1 MDRGFVNGV
10 MDDTGL
16 TQLGARAYD
25 PKLGRFLSVDPLA
38 DFGDSQRMNAYAYA
52 NNNPVTNWDP
62 TGLKSDE
69 CGSLYRCGGNQ
80 VITTKT
86 TKYQDVNT
94 VARHFEKTASWA
106 TLAQWK
112 AEGLGKS
119 PAFGKAKKLTKWKN
133 EHYEKNWTINL
144 VAGMARS
151 WVSGV
156 DAAASAI
163 MPFPTVQA
171 APLYDSLV
179 SSLGV
184 NTKGRA
190 YANGEG
196 LMDGLSMVGGVGAI
210 AAGIKSGLKAAA
222 KGCGPGNS
230 FTPGTEVALADG
242 TTKPIEDIEIGDEV
256 LATDPETGET
266 RAEKVTAEIRGDG
279 TKNLVKVT
287 IDTDGDRGTDT
298 AEITATD
305 GHPFWVP
312 ELGRWIDATDLA
324 MFSTVVGA
332 IGVRS
337 SSPALET
344 SSPHGCI
351 AAS

>member
-1 MDRGFVNGV
+1 MNG
-10 MDDTGL
+10 
-16 TQLGARAYD
+16 
-25 PKLGRFLSVDPLA
+25 
-38 DFGDSQRMNAYAYA
+38 YAYA

-86 TKYQDVNT
+86 TEYQDVST

-112 AEGLGKS
+112 AEGLGNS

-133 EHYEKNWTINL
+133 EHYEKNWGINL

-210 AAGIKSGLKAAA
+210 AAGIKGGLKMAARGA
-222 KGCGPGNS
+222 APATAS
-230 FTPGTEVALADG
+230 PRERRSPSPTERRSRSRTSRSA
-242 TTKPIEDIEIGDEV
+242 TKSWPPTRRQARPEPRRSPPRSW
-256 LATDPETGET
+256 ATAPRT
-266 RAEKVTAEIRGDG
+266 
-279 TKNLVKVT
+279 
-287 IDTDGDRGTDT
+287 
-298 AEITATD
+298 
-305 GHPFWVP
+305 W
-312 ELGRWIDATDLA
+312 
-324 MFSTVVGA
+324 
-332 IGVRS
+332 
-337 SSPALET
+337 
-344 SSPHGCI
+344 
-351 AAS
+351 